1 MLWSKLLMQQNLIY
15 LPSQFNF
22 KIPTMKNTHTFL
34 VFAILLLSIT
44 SISAQYGGNGYG
56 NNGYGGNGG
65 GYNRGGGM
73 NQMGGGMHQ
82 GGQPEKPKEV
92 PPEEIAAK
100 LIEQMKP
107 ALSLDELQA
116 IAISN
121 VLIENIRTQGVLLKQ
136 DFSNEDQMKN
146 FQALS
151 ETTDRKINQFL
162 SQEQKEKYIVFKEDL
177 KNQKK
182 IKEKSKSKKGK
193 EKGKEK
199 QD

>member
-1 MLWSKLLMQQNLIY
+1 
-15 LPSQFNF
+15 
-22 KIPTMKNTHTFL
+22 MKTTHTFL
-34 VFAILLLSIT
+34 VFLFVLSSIT
-44 SISAQYGGNGYG
+44 TVSAQYGGNGYG
-56 NNGYGGNGG
+56 NNGYGNNGYGGSG
-65 GYNRGGGM
+65 GYNRGSGL
-73 NQMGGGMHQ
+73 NQMGGGMNQ

-92 PPEEIAAK
+92 PVEETVAL

-107 ALSLDELQA
+107 ALNLDELQT

-121 VLIENIRTQGVLLKQ
+121 VLKESIRTQGVLLKQ

-162 SQEQKEKYIVFKEDL
+162 SPEQKEKYIAFKEDR

-182 IKEKSKSKKGK
+182 PKDKSKGKGK
-193 EKGKEK
+193 GKSKEK
-199 QD
+199 QE